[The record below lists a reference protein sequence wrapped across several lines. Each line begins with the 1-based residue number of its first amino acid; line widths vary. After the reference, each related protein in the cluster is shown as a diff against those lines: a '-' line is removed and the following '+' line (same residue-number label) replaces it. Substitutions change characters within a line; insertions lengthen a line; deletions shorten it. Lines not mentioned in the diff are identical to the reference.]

1 VTIFDLNHETVK
13 LFLVGGGE
21 LERRDSLVRM
31 RVPANGSRQ
40 YADAQ
45 LDDYHGLKRRHFLWQ
60 PPLRL
65 TVRARASH
73 PVDKIGGTL
82 GFGFWNDPF
91 TLTGGGVLSAPRA
104 IWFFGASPPNDM
116 YLVDGVPGFGWKAAV
131 LDAGCYPALLVAPAA
146 AVAIA
151 LTRVPGL
158 GAPIMHRG
166 RRAVRAAEKLL
177 PAQLT
182 DWQEYQLEWHAD
194 CIQFHVDG
202 ELVLE
207 SGISMRG
214 PLGFLTWIDNQYAIV
229 SESGTFRFGLI
240 ENTAVRW
247 LELDA
252 LRIERL

>member
-1 VTIFDLNHETVK
+1 MTIFDLNHETVK
-13 LFLVGGGE
+13 PFLVGGGE

-31 RVPANGSRQ
+31 RVPANAPRQ

-65 TVRARASH
+65 TVQARASH
-73 PVDKIGGTL
+73 PVDQIGGTF

-91 TLTGGGVLSAPRA
+91 TLTGGGILAAPRA
-104 IWFFGASPPNDM
+104 IWFFGSSPPNDM
-116 YLVDGVPGFGWKAAV
+116 YLVDGVPGSGWKAAV
-131 LDAGCYPALLVAPAA
+131 LDAGRYPALLVAPAA

-151 LTRVPGL
+151 LARIPGL
-158 GAPIMHRG
+158 GAPIMRRG
-166 RRAVRAAEKLL
+166 RKVVRAAEKLL

-182 DWQEYQLEWHAD
+182 KWQEYQLDWHAD
-194 CIQFHVDG
+194 CIQFRVNGD
-202 ELVLE
+202 LVFE
-207 SGISMRG
+207 ARISMRG

-240 ENTAVRW
+240 ENTAERW

-252 LRIERL
+252 LCIERL